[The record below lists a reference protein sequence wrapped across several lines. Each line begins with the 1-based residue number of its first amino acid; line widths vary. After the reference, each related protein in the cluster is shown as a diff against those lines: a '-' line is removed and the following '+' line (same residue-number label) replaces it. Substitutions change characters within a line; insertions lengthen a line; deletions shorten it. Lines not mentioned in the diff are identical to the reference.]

1 MTFRAFTYACEVL
14 RLQQQER
21 FHVETVPAVPEPT
34 PAELRERNAD
44 AMKQLGMMMGGVQK
58 APRVR

>member
-21 FHVETVPAVPEPT
+21 FHVETVPAAPEPT
-34 PAELRERNAD
+34 PAELRQRNAD
-44 AMKQLGMMMGGVQK
+44 AMRQLGQMMAGVK
-58 APRVR
+58 R

>member
-1 MTFRAFTYACEVL
+1 MSFRAFTYACEVL

-21 FHVETVPAVPEPT
+21 FHVETVPAAEREPT

-44 AMKQLGMMMGGVQK
+44 AMRQLGQMMAGVK
-58 APRVR
+58 R